1 MHTVHF
7 PKEPQAGIV
16 ASAVGVI
23 FDTTRYDRSVSVET
37 VEIIDNFFESL
48 RLDLSNDPLVQE
60 IPFGEL
66 MARIDLKNRWV
77 YKGSLT
83 TPPCTKLIFWNVV
96 AQVYPIKQ
104 RHLDL
109 FRNQLG
115 RGANNLRTTGNF
127 RVNSPINGHD
137 VVYVSDTLPFKQGGM
152 DLENINLIF
161 LAVLV
166 ITLILAC
173 CACSFAMATYYKVN

>member
-7 PKEPQAGIV
+7 PKEAQSGIV

-48 RLDLSNDPLVQE
+48 RLEQTNDPLVQE

-66 MARIDLKNRWV
+66 MSRIDLKNRWV

-104 RHLDL
+104 KHLDL
-109 FRNQLG
+109 FRN
-115 RGANNLRTTGNF
+115 
-127 RVNSPINGHD
+127 
-137 VVYVSDTLPFKQGGM
+137 
-152 DLENINLIF
+152 
-161 LAVLV
+161 
-166 ITLILAC
+166 
-173 CACSFAMATYYKVN
+173 